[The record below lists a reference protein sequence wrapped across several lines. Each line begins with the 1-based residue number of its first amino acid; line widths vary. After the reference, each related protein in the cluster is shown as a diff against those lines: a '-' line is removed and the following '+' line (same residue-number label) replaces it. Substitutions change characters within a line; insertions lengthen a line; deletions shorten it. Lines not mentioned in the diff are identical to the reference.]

1 MRELALPYVRPCHY
15 IFFLTKSQAH
25 LILDNLTNKVFF
37 LAFCSFSWSNYLYET
52 IKGKEMAGSINKVIL
67 VGNVGQEPQ
76 VRTMQNGQK
85 VVSFSLA
92 TSDRWRDRQTGEQKE
107 QTEWHRVVIFN
118 PNLVEVAERMLQK
131 GTKLYLEGSLRTRKW
146 QNQQGVDVFTTEVV
160 LNQFAGQ
167 MVILSG
173 SKSLDGGV
181 SGGDYSAPATPS
193 QPREE
198 MSISDIGDDIPF

>member
-1 MRELALPYVRPCHY
+1 
-15 IFFLTKSQAH
+15 
-25 LILDNLTNKVFF
+25 
-37 LAFCSFSWSNYLYET
+37 
-52 IKGKEMAGSINKVIL
+52 MAGSINKVIL

-76 VRTMQNGQK
+76 VRTMQSGQK

-92 TSDRWRDRQTGEQKE
+92 TSDRWRDRATGEQKE

-146 QNQQGVDVFTTEVV
+146 QNQQGADVFTTEVV
-160 LNQFAGQ
+160 LNPFAGQ

-173 SKSLDGGV
+173 AKSLDSQNV
-181 SGGDYSAPATPS
+181 GGDTSAPAAA
-193 QPREE
+193 QREE
-198 MSISDIGDDIPF
+198 VQTTPLDDEIPF

>member
-1 MRELALPYVRPCHY
+1 
-15 IFFLTKSQAH
+15 
-25 LILDNLTNKVFF
+25 
-37 LAFCSFSWSNYLYET
+37 
-52 IKGKEMAGSINKVIL
+52 MAGSINKVIL
-67 VGNVGQEPQ
+67 VGNIGQEPQ
-76 VRTMQNGQK
+76 VRTMSSGQK

-146 QNQQGVDVFTTEVV
+146 QNQQGVDTYTTEVI
-160 LNQFAGQ
+160 LNPFSGQ

-173 SKSLDGGV
+173 AKTMDGMSDGG
-181 SGGDYSAPATPS
+181 DAPVA
-193 QPREE
+193 QPREDVKIE
-198 MSISDIGDDIPF
+198 DIADDIPF

>member
-1 MRELALPYVRPCHY
+1 
-15 IFFLTKSQAH
+15 
-25 LILDNLTNKVFF
+25 
-37 LAFCSFSWSNYLYET
+37 
-52 IKGKEMAGSINKVIL
+52 MAGSINKVIL
-67 VGNVGQEPQ
+67 VGNIGQEPQ
-76 VRTMQNGQK
+76 VRTMQSGQK

-146 QNQQGVDVFTTEVV
+146 QNQQGVDTFTTEVV
-160 LNQFAGQ
+160 LNPYAGQ

-173 SKSLDGGV
+173 AKTMDGASESNEPV
-181 SGGDYSAPATPS
+181 AE

-198 MSISDIGDDIPF
+198 INVDTIADDIPF

>member
-1 MRELALPYVRPCHY
+1 
-15 IFFLTKSQAH
+15 
-25 LILDNLTNKVFF
+25 
-37 LAFCSFSWSNYLYET
+37 
-52 IKGKEMAGSINKVIL
+52 MAGSINKVIL
-67 VGNVGQEPQ
+67 VGNVGQDPQ
-76 VRTMQNGQK
+76 VRTMQSGQK

-146 QNQQGVDVFTTEVV
+146 QNQQGNDMYATEVV

-167 MVILSG
+167 MIILAG
-173 SKSLDGGV
+173 AKSLDATQT
-181 SGGDYSAPATPS
+181 SGTSG
-193 QPREE
+193 E
-198 MSISDIGDDIPF
+198 

>member
-1 MRELALPYVRPCHY
+1 
-15 IFFLTKSQAH
+15 
-25 LILDNLTNKVFF
+25 
-37 LAFCSFSWSNYLYET
+37 
-52 IKGKEMAGSINKVIL
+52 MAGSINKVIL
-67 VGNVGQEPQ
+67 VGNIGQDPQ
-76 VRTMQNGQK
+76 VRTMQSGQK

-146 QNQQGVDVFTTEVV
+146 QNQQGVDTFTTEVV
-160 LNQFAGQ
+160 LNPFAGQ

-173 SKSLDGGV
+173 AKTMDGASDAGETP
-181 SGGDYSAPATPS
+181 AP

-198 MSISDIGDDIPF
+198 VNIEDIADDIPF